1 MNLVWAMGR
10 RAVLHIERYFYIEVS
25 YNICYYTCNSEAVHM
40 SNISIK
46 FAKKVK
52 KIRLE
57 KGMSQGDLAKILGLH
72 PTYISG
78 IERGV
83 RNMSLKN
90 IEKLAKALGVSIKNL
105 VE

>member
-1 MNLVWAMGR
+1 M
-10 RAVLHIERYFYIEVS
+10 HIERYFYIEVS
-25 YNICYYTCNSEAVHM
+25 YNICYYLCNSEAVHM
-40 SNISIK
+40 SEISIK

-52 KIRLE
+52 KIRLD

-90 IEKLAKALGVSIKNL
+90 IEKLAKALGVSINELLK
-105 VE
+105 

>member
-1 MNLVWAMGR
+1 MGGGAR
-10 RAVLHIERYFYIEVS
+10 GELLDIERYFYIEVS
-25 YNICYYTCNSEAVHM
+25 YNICYYLCNSKAVYM

-52 KIRLE
+52 EIRLK

-90 IEKLAKALGVSIKNL
+90 IEKLAKALGVSVKNL